1 MKIIIIGCPGSG
13 KSIFSQKLNKA
24 LEIPLFHLDLL
35 YYNNDGTHISKEEL
49 ERKLEE
55 IFRKND
61 K

>member
-35 YYNNDGTHISKEEL
+35 YYNNDGTHISKE
-49 ERKLEE
+49 
-55 IFRKND
+55 
-61 K
+61 